1 MKIIRFTLLF
11 VLFTYGTFTV
21 DAQNFSPPL
30 RIPVSLSANFGELR
44 NNHFHSGLDY
54 RTQQSVNKPVYSID
68 DGFVSRINVSPGGYG
83 LALYIDHPG
92 GHTSVYGH
100 LNSYS
105 KKIADYIKQKQYELE
120 SYRIDIE
127 LKPNEITVKK
137 GEQIALSGNSGSS
150 GGPHL
155 HFEIRDTK
163 TQDPLDAKN
172 FLGKTMTDTQNPDI
186 RGIAFYPQE
195 GKGVI
200 NGSSNPIR
208 LNIGK
213 TKSGDY
219 GGLGKTIHA
228 WGTIGVGV
236 KAYDR
241 MNGTGSV
248 LGVENVALFVD
259 GVPVFRSSMNRF
271 PFDKTRMLNS
281 FVDFE
286 DWRNNKSFFMK
297 SFVEP
302 GNTLTLYE
310 TINNG
315 YINITEERIYNLRY
329 ELSDHYG
336 NKTTY
341 SFVVKG
347 QKQAI
352 PPVPVCDNR
361 MSVLLSNWFTNADFM
376 LSIPMGNLYTDICY
390 NHRQWASLIYYSD
403 VYQVN
408 NKPVPLHRSAIMW
421 LKMND
426 KARKDTTGFGIIE
439 INKKGEEEW
448 MGGKYKNGGV
458 EVTINELG
466 GRYAISRD
474 TVAPVISPVAPSDW
488 VKNGRINI
496 TLKDEKSGISFYRG
510 EIDGKFALFSN
521 DVKSTTYTY
530 VFDSSRLTKGQLHQL
545 IFRATDGAGN
555 KSEYRIEFDY

>member
-1 MKIIRFTLLF
+1 MKIFRLSLLF
-11 VLFTYGTFTV
+11 LLFTYGSFTAV
-21 DAQNFSPPL
+21 AQNFSPPL

-54 RTQQSVNKPVYSID
+54 RTQQCVNKPVYSIG
-68 DGFVSRINVSPGGYG
+68 DGFISRINVSPGGYG

-92 GHTSVYGH
+92 GLTSVYGH
-100 LNSYS
+100 LNSFS
-105 KKIADYIKQKQYELE
+105 KRIADYIKQKQYEKE
-120 SYRIDIE
+120 TYRIDIE
-127 LKPNEITVKK
+127 LNPDEIPVIK
-137 GEQIALSGNSGSS
+137 GEQIALSGNTGGS

-172 FLGKTMTDTQNPDI
+172 FLGKSMTDTQKPDI

-195 GKGVI
+195 GKGII

-213 TKSGDY
+213 TKSGES
-219 GGLGKTIHA
+219 GGLGRIISA
-228 WGTIGVGV
+228 WGVIGVGV

-259 GVPVFRSSMNRF
+259 GIPVFRSSMNRF

-310 TINNG
+310 TANNG
-315 YINITEERIYNLRY
+315 YINISAERNYNLRY

-341 SFVVKG
+341 SFVIKG
-347 QKQAI
+347 LKQAI
-352 PPVPVCDNR
+352 PPVPECANR
-361 MSVLLSNWFTNADFM
+361 MSGLLSNWFTNADFM

-390 NHRQWASLIYYSD
+390 NHRQLASSIYYSA

-408 NKPVPLHRSAIMW
+408 NKPVPLHRNAIMW
-421 LKMND
+421 LKMNE

-439 INKKGEEEW
+439 INKKGEEVW
-448 MGGKYKNGGV
+448 IGGKYKTGGM

-466 GRYAISRD
+466 GRFAISRD
-474 TVAPVISPVAPSDW
+474 TVAPVITPMVPVNW

-496 TLKDEKSGISFYRG
+496 TLKDEKSGISYARG

-530 VFDSSRLTKGQLHQL
+530 IFDESKLAKGQKHQL

-555 KSEYRIEFDY
+555 KSEYRFEFDY

>member
-54 RTQQSVNKPVYSID
+54 RTQQSVNKPVYSIG
-68 DGFVSRINVSPGGYG
+68 DGFISRINVSPGGYG

-92 GHTSVYGH
+92 GLTSVYGH
-100 LNSYS
+100 LNSFS
-105 KKIADYIKQKQYELE
+105 KRIADYIKQKQYEKE
-120 SYRIDIE
+120 TYRIDIE
-127 LKPNEITVKK
+127 LNPDEIPVIK
-137 GEQIALSGNSGSS
+137 GEQIALSGNTGGS

-172 FLGKTMTDTQNPDI
+172 FLGKSMTDTQKPDI

-195 GKGVI
+195 GKGII

-213 TKSGDY
+213 TKSGES
-219 GGLGKTIHA
+219 GGLGRIISA
-228 WGTIGVGV
+228 WGVIGVGV

-259 GVPVFRSSMNRF
+259 GIPVFRSSMNRF

-310 TINNG
+310 TANNG
-315 YINITEERIYNLRY
+315 YINISAERNYNLRY

-341 SFVVKG
+341 SFVIKG
-347 QKQAI
+347 LKQAI
-352 PPVPVCDNR
+352 PPVPECANR
-361 MSVLLSNWFTNADFM
+361 MSGLLSNWFTNADFM

-390 NHRQWASLIYYSD
+390 NHRQLASSIYNSD

-408 NKPVPLHRSAIMW
+408 NKPVPLHRNAIMW
-421 LKMND
+421 LKMNE

-439 INKKGEEEW
+439 INKKGEEVW
-448 MGGKYKNGGV
+448 IGGKYKTGGM

-466 GRYAISRD
+466 GRFAISRD
-474 TVAPVISPVAPSDW
+474 TVAPVITPMVPVNW

-496 TLKDEKSGISFYRG
+496 TLKDEKSGISYARG

-530 VFDSSRLTKGQLHQL
+530 IFDESKLAKGQKHQL

-555 KSEYRIEFDY
+555 KSEYRFEFDY